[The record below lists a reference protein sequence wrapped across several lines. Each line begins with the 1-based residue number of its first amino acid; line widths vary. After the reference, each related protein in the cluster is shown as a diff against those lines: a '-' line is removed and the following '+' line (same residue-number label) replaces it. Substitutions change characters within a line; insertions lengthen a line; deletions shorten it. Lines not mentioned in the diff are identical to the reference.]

1 MSSQVH
7 ANRVA
12 SHMARYFSEIEKKYE
27 LEFPTESASETFL
40 VSLDAMAVDL
50 RDALEKCE
58 NSSQMV
64 KELRG
69 HYVRFAVGCRN
80 DKRTVRPQPTN
91 SPQPPTTP

>member
-1 MSSQVH
+1 MTVH

-27 LEFPTESASETFL
+27 LEFPSVSASDTFL
-40 VSLDAMAVDL
+40 TSLDAMAVDL

-58 NSSQMV
+58 GSSQMV

-69 HYVRFAVGCRN
+69 HYVRFAVGCKN
-80 DKRTVRPQPTN
+80 DKRAVQPRPNDPAKPSQ
-91 SPQPPTTP
+91 TP

>member
-40 VSLDAMAVDL
+40 VSLDAMAIDL
-50 RDALEKCE
+50 RDALEKC
-58 NSSQMV
+58 NGSAAMV

-69 HYVRFAVGCRN
+69 HYVRFAVGCKN
-80 DKRTVRPQPTN
+80 DKRAVQPQPLN
-91 SPQPPTTP
+91 SAQPPQAP